1 MQLAPLRIQHVLLLA
16 LLAGLFFTWGVWLMR
31 PPAPAEPLPWLAAWQ
46 HKVLPALAD
55 GRLSLGELRAAEQG
69 QPEGELW
76 LQPQPSGV
84 QLIYRVTLGGTDDA
98 WGLTAELELGASERD
113 SLVAAANWQTG
124 SAEQPLSQQL
134 LAPLAGLPV
143 RELKLVPVS
152 ALAAER
158 LAATVGQPRMRLQV
172 ESGEAWVYP
181 ALGLMARVQDNTL
194 LQLRAVAKSAMQH

>member
-31 PPAPAEPLPWLAAWQ
+31 VPAPAEPLPWLAAWQ

-69 QPEGELW
+69 QSEGELW

-84 QLIYRVTLGGTDDA
+84 QLIYRVTLGDTDDA
-98 WGLTAELELGASERD
+98 WALAAELELGASERD
-113 SLVAAANWQTG
+113 SLVAAADWQTN
-124 SAEQPLSQQL
+124 SSEQVLSSHL
-134 LAPLAGLPV
+134 LASLARLPV
-143 RELKLVPVS
+143 HELELTPAS

-158 LAATVGQPRMRLQV
+158 LAATVGSPRVRLQL
-172 ESGEAWVYP
+172 EHGEVWVYP
-181 ALGLMARVQDNTL
+181 TLGLMARVQDNTV
-194 LQLRAVAKSAMQH
+194 LQLRAMPKRAMQH